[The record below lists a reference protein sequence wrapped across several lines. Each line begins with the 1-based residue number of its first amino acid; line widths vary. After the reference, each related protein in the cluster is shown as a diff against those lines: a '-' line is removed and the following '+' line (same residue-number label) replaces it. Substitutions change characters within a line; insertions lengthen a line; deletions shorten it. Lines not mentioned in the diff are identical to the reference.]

1 VGAPGSPAEV
11 GVTLFDAADC
21 ALVPS
26 LLAARTR
33 NVYAVP
39 GVSPE
44 MVVLGCGGVPVIVLL
59 FDDKGYGVLRNLQDT
74 QPDGKRIGVDLFTPD
89 FETLACTLGWE
100 ALVVRSVDEFR
111 PALSGCEQ
119 TGGPTVMVVDMQ
131 SIGDM
136 ARPFVPPI
144 E

>member
-1 VGAPGSPAEV
+1 MALGAK
-11 GVTLFDAADC
+11 L
-21 ALVPS
+21 
-26 LLAARTR
+26 
-33 NVYAVP
+33 AVP
-39 GVSPE
+39 QRRVIGVVGDGGLVANLGE
-44 MVVLGCGGVPVIVLL
+44 MLTATQEGVPVIVLL
-59 FDDKGYGVLRNLQDT
+59 FDDKGYGVLRNLQDA

-119 TGGPTVMVVDMQ
+119 TGGPTMMVVDMQ